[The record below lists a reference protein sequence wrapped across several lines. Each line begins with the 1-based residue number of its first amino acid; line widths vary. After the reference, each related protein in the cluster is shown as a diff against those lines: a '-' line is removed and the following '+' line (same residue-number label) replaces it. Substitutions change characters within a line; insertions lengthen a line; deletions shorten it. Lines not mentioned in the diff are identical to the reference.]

1 LGALDAGDGSVP
13 HAAAR
18 GVSHTCAWDLQVW
31 AAADQR
37 QVASTAVAC
46 GGGVREEEGV
56 ESGTRILRVSCL
68 LIWFAAGLCTSWV
81 VVVYWA
87 GSF

>member
-37 QVASTAVAC
+37 QVASMAVAC
-46 GGGVREEEGV
+46 GGGVWEEAV
-56 ESGTRILRVSCL
+56 KRGTRILRVSCL
-68 LIWFAAGLCTSWV
+68 LIWFAAGLCTLWAV
-81 VVVYWA
+81 VDYWA
-87 GSF
+87 GPF